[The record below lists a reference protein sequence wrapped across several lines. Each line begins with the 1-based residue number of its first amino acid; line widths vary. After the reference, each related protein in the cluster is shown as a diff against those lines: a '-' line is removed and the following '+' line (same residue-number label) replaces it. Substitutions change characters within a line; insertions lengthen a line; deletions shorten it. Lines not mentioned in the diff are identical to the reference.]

1 MESAFDKETSKHMN
15 DNNDN
20 NVECKGE
27 FDAWKLLGKRWSL
40 LILKNLNAKESIRFN
55 ELKRVISGISSTV
68 LADRLLELE
77 REGLVTKKIYPEIPP
92 RVEYSLTSRAKELGI
107 VLGSLGNWVRRWNS
121 KIKISAVSKQEGR

>member
-1 MESAFDKETSKHMN
+1 MESAFGKETSNHMN

-20 NVECKGE
+20 NVECKGV
-27 FDAWKLLGKRWSL
+27 FDAWKLLGKIWSL
-40 LILKNLNAKESIRFN
+40 LILNSLNSKESIRFN
-55 ELKRVISGISSTV
+55 ELKRAVSGISRTV

-107 VLGSLGNWVRRWNS
+107 VLSSLGNWVRRWNS
-121 KIKISAVSKQEGR
+121 KIKISTGVQTEK

>member
-1 MESAFDKETSKHMN
+1 MESAFDKETNKHTN
-15 DNNDN
+15 DNCDN
-20 NVECKGE
+20 NVECKGVL
-27 FDAWKLLGKRWSL
+27 DAWNLLGKRWSL

-107 VLGSLGNWVRRWNS
+107 VLSSLGNWVRRWNS

>member
-1 MESAFDKETSKHMN
+1 MESAFDKETNKHTN
-15 DNNDN
+15 DNCDN
-20 NVECKGE
+20 NVECKGVL
-27 FDAWKLLGKRWSL
+27 DAWNLLGKRWSL

-107 VLGSLGNWVRRWNS
+107 VLSSLGNWVRRWNS
-121 KIKISAVSKQEGR
+121 KIKISAVSKQERR